1 MKLTKTVKKRSQ
13 LQEKSVAKDFGGKQ
27 VIASGA
33 LWFSK
38 SDVRSDKCLIECK
51 TTEKDYY
58 PVTAKVWEKIELEAI
73 RDNRT
78 PLLVVD
84 LEDKNRLVVFSPKYF
99 DKANYVDLCSINP
112 PPKSVR
118 IKYSDVG
125 FDEFGDYTFTRCIT
139 ICGKKRNL
147 LCYMRIEDFI
157 EAFKEEL

>member
-1 MKLTKTVKKRSQ
+1 M
-13 LQEKSVAKDFGGKQ
+13 
-27 VIASGA
+27 
-33 LWFSK
+33 
-38 SDVRSDKCLIECK
+38 
-51 TTEKDYY
+51 
-58 PVTAKVWEKIELEAI
+58 WEKIELEAI

-99 DKANYVDLCSINP
+99 DRANYVDLCSINP